1 MSIPELIS
9 LAREHWEKWLP
20 EKVKELRAEGS
31 LQEAIHGAASLAQT
45 QIDHLTM
52 QRGYQ
57 EHEAREVALRQ
68 FILLK
73 PEPKAEMPP
82 EERRDH
88 ARAERQYR
96 KKPPV

>member
-1 MSIPELIS
+1 MSIPELMS

-45 QIDHLTM
+45 EIDHLM
-52 QRGYQ
+52 KYQGYR
-57 EHEAREVALRQ
+57 EHEAREVALPV
-68 FILLK
+68 FILLR
-73 PEPKAEMPP
+73 PESSAEMSA

-88 ARAERQYR
+88 ARAESQHR